1 MTTHE
6 RLFTLISPLNHPL
19 NQRVRRILFGLNPRR
34 LLDVGGRRSTY
45 TIGLRE
51 VVISDLPRAAQ
62 VQHDLDLGATDEL
75 RDKVLARRSN
85 VSAYI
90 YDDMT
95 QTKINPGSF
104 DAVNATEVL
113 EHVEDDEAF
122 VANVA
127 RILKPGGHFVMT
139 TPNGDYRPVPYRD
152 HKRHYKLTELQALLR
167 RHFSE
172 VVVFYCVN
180 DGMLFRLGYKGGRIF
195 GMVGYAL
202 SNVLERLGFGG
213 EGPMGKHHLFAVC
226 KK

>member
-1 MTTHE
+1 MTLFE
-6 RLFTLISPLNHPL
+6 RLYSLISPLNHPL
-19 NQRVRRILFGLNPRR
+19 NQRVRRILLGLNPPR

-51 VVISDLPRAAQ
+51 VVISDLPRAKSI
-62 VQHDLDLGATDEL
+62 QHDLDLGATDEL
-75 RDKVLARRSN
+75 RERVLTTRSN
-85 VSAYI
+85 VSDYI
-90 YDDMT
+90 YDDMV
-95 QTKINPGSF
+95 QTRLPDSSF

-113 EHVEDDEAF
+113 EHVEQDETF

-127 RILKPGGHFVMT
+127 RVLKPGGHFVMT

-152 HKRHYKLTELQALLR
+152 HKRHYRLSELQALLR
-167 RHFSE
+167 RHFRE

-180 DGMLFRLGYKGGRIF
+180 DGVLFKLGYKGGRCL

-202 SNVLERLGFGG
+202 ANILESAGFGG
-213 EGPMGKHHLFAVC
+213 EGPVGKHHLFAVC

>member
-1 MTTHE
+1 MTRFE
-6 RLFTLISPLNHPL
+6 WVYSLISPLNHPL
-19 NQRVRRILFGLNPRR
+19 NQRVRRILLGLNPAR

-75 RDKVLARRSN
+75 RDKVLSRRSN
-85 VSAYI
+85 VSGYI
-90 YDDMT
+90 YDDMVE
-95 QTKINPGSF
+95 TKINPGTF

-113 EHVEDDEAF
+113 EHVEQDEAF

-127 RILKPGGHFVMT
+127 RVLKDGGHFVMT

-152 HKRHYKLTELQALLR
+152 HKRHYKLSELQSLLR
-167 RHFSE
+167 RHFRE

-180 DGMLFRLGYKGGRIF
+180 DGMLFRLGYKGGRLF
-195 GMVGYAL
+195 GMIGYAL

-226 KK
+226 RK